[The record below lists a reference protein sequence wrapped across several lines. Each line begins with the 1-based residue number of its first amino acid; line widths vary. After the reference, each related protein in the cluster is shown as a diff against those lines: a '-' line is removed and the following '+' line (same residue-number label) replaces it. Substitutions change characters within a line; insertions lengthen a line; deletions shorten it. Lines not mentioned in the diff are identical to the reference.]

1 VACLVVHTACS
12 SVLPHIPYAVLDKLV
27 ECDVF
32 HFSSVC
38 ASGGNLGDPSFE
50 EREEIGDNDDADT
63 VCIFID
69 VVHKHVFIGYRLC
82 RL

>member
-1 VACLVVHTACS
+1 M
-12 SVLPHIPYAVLDKLV
+12 
-27 ECDVF
+27 
-32 HFSSVC
+32 
-38 ASGGNLGDPSFE
+38 GDPSFE

-69 VVHKHVFIGYRLC
+69 VVHKHVFTGYRLY